1 MESLGFSPQ
10 NHSRFLSE
18 LHTHVHMFAV
28 TTTPTSLSS
37 SATRSLKNNKASSLS
52 KRTKCSSIVVSSS
65 SSSSSSKMDEK
76 FDRRE
81 MLKNA
86 LVASVGV
93 VATTPMPVSSFVRL
107 VLPMISK
114 RVFMYF
120 VVFRLDHQK
129 AEKETTRK
137 RVRGFDL
144 SLFSLVSRTRKVR
157 KRSKNVLTKRFFFK
171 SNLTTTR
178 RSRCSVSA
186 KSRTRSTKRTPRKS
200 STKFAKF
207 WTFRWAPTGENSPSK
222 RRER

>member
-1 MESLGFSPQ
+1 MTWNRVDFLHKIP
-10 NHSRFLSE
+10 RFLSE
-18 LHTHVHMFAV
+18 LHTHVNMFAV

-52 KRTKCSSIVVSSS
+52 KRAKCSSIVVSSS
-65 SSSSSSKMDEK
+65 SSSSGKNKMMDEK

-93 VATTPMPVSSFVRL
+93 VAATPMPVRSFVRL
-107 VLPMISK
+107 VLPMIS

-120 VVFRLDHQK
+120 VVFRLEHQK

-157 KRSKNVLTKRFFFK
+157 KRSKNVLTKRF
-171 SNLTTTR
+171 L
-178 RSRCSVSA
+178 
-186 KSRTRSTKRTPRKS
+186 
-200 STKFAKF
+200 
-207 WTFRWAPTGENSPSK
+207 
-222 RRER
+222 

>member
-18 LHTHVHMFAV
+18 LHTHVNMFAV

-52 KRTKCSSIVVSSS
+52 KRAKCSSIVVSS

-93 VATTPMPVSSFVRL
+93 VAATPMPVRSFVRL
-107 VLPMISK
+107 VLPMIS

-137 RVRGFDL
+137 RVCGFDL
-144 SLFSLVSRTRKVR
+144 SLFSPLSRTRKVR
-157 KRSKNVLTKRFFFK
+157 KRSKNVLTKRFFL
-171 SNLTTTR
+171 NLI
-178 RSRCSVSA
+178 
-186 KSRTRSTKRTPRKS
+186 
-200 STKFAKF
+200 
-207 WTFRWAPTGENSPSK
+207 
-222 RRER
+222 

>member
-52 KRTKCSSIVVSSS
+52 KRAKCSSIVVAS

-137 RVRGFDL
+137 RVCGFDL

-157 KRSKNVLTKRFFFK
+157 KRSKNVLTKRFFF
-171 SNLTTTR
+171 NLI
-178 RSRCSVSA
+178 
-186 KSRTRSTKRTPRKS
+186 
-200 STKFAKF
+200 
-207 WTFRWAPTGENSPSK
+207 
-222 RRER
+222 

>member
-52 KRTKCSSIVVSSS
+52 KRAKCSSIVVSSSS

-93 VATTPMPVSSFVRL
+93 VAMTPMPVSSFVRL

-137 RVRGFDL
+137 HVCGFDL

-157 KRSKNVLTKRFFFK
+157 KRSKNVLTKRFF
-171 SNLTTTR
+171 LI
-178 RSRCSVSA
+178 
-186 KSRTRSTKRTPRKS
+186 
-200 STKFAKF
+200 
-207 WTFRWAPTGENSPSK
+207 
-222 RRER
+222 

>member
-1 MESLGFSPQ
+1 
-10 NHSRFLSE
+10 
-18 LHTHVHMFAV
+18 MFAV

-52 KRTKCSSIVVSSS
+52 KRAKCSSIVVSSS
-65 SSSSSSKMDEK
+65 SSSSSSSKLDEK

-93 VATTPMPVSSFVRL
+93 VAMTPMPVSSFVRL

-137 RVRGFDL
+137 RVCGFDL

-157 KRSKNVLTKRFFFK
+157 KRSKNVLTKRFF
-171 SNLTTTR
+171 LI
-178 RSRCSVSA
+178 
-186 KSRTRSTKRTPRKS
+186 
-200 STKFAKF
+200 
-207 WTFRWAPTGENSPSK
+207 
-222 RRER
+222 

>member
-52 KRTKCSSIVVSSS
+52 KRAKCSSIVVSSS

-107 VLPMISK
+107 VLPMLSK

-157 KRSKNVLTKRFFFK
+157 KRSKNVLTKRFFF
-171 SNLTTTR
+171 NLI
-178 RSRCSVSA
+178 
-186 KSRTRSTKRTPRKS
+186 
-200 STKFAKF
+200 
-207 WTFRWAPTGENSPSK
+207 
-222 RRER
+222 

>member
-1 MESLGFSPQ
+1 
-10 NHSRFLSE
+10 
-18 LHTHVHMFAV
+18 MFAV

-52 KRTKCSSIVVSSS
+52 KRAKCSSIVVSSS

-93 VATTPMPVSSFVRL
+93 VAATPMPVRSFVRL

-114 RVFMYF
+114 RVFMCF

-129 AEKETTRK
+129 AEKETR
-137 RVRGFDL
+137 RESAFVGL
-144 SLFSLVSRTRKVR
+144 ISHFSLSSRA
-157 KRSKNVLTKRFFFK
+157 L
-171 SNLTTTR
+171 
-178 RSRCSVSA
+178 
-186 KSRTRSTKRTPRKS
+186 
-200 STKFAKF
+200 
-207 WTFRWAPTGENSPSK
+207 
-222 RRER
+222 ER

>member
-1 MESLGFSPQ
+1 MLGFSPQ

-52 KRTKCSSIVVSSS
+52 KRAKCSSIVVSSS

-93 VATTPMPVSSFVRL
+93 VAMTPMPVSSFVRL

-137 RVRGFDL
+137 RVCGFDL

-157 KRSKNVLTKRFFFK
+157 KRSKNVLTKRFF
-171 SNLTTTR
+171 
-178 RSRCSVSA
+178 
-186 KSRTRSTKRTPRKS
+186 
-200 STKFAKF
+200 
-207 WTFRWAPTGENSPSK
+207 
-222 RRER
+222 

>member
-1 MESLGFSPQ
+1 
-10 NHSRFLSE
+10 
-18 LHTHVHMFAV
+18 MFAV

-52 KRTKCSSIVVSSS
+52 KRSKCSSIVVSSSS

-137 RVRGFDL
+137 RVCGFDL

-157 KRSKNVLTKRFFFK
+157 KRSKNVLTKRFF
-171 SNLTTTR
+171 
-178 RSRCSVSA
+178 
-186 KSRTRSTKRTPRKS
+186 
-200 STKFAKF
+200 
-207 WTFRWAPTGENSPSK
+207 
-222 RRER
+222 

>member
-10 NHSRFLSE
+10 NHSRFLSK

-107 VLPMISK
+107 VLPMLSK

-157 KRSKNVLTKRFFFK
+157 KRSKNVLTKRFFF
-171 SNLTTTR
+171 NLI
-178 RSRCSVSA
+178 
-186 KSRTRSTKRTPRKS
+186 
-200 STKFAKF
+200 
-207 WTFRWAPTGENSPSK
+207 
-222 RRER
+222 

>member
-1 MESLGFSPQ
+1 MNQQQHTQIVRDGRKKTSWRQRVCRCACIIKRKAASFLLRKDDVESLGFSPQ

-37 SATRSLKNNKASSLS
+37 SATRSLKNKKASSLS

-137 RVRGFDL
+137 RVCGFDL

-157 KRSKNVLTKRFFFK
+157 KRSKNVLTKRFF
-171 SNLTTTR
+171 
-178 RSRCSVSA
+178 
-186 KSRTRSTKRTPRKS
+186 
-200 STKFAKF
+200 
-207 WTFRWAPTGENSPSK
+207 
-222 RRER
+222 

>member
-52 KRTKCSSIVVSSS
+52 KRAKCSSIVVSSS
-65 SSSSSSKMDEK
+65 PSSSGKNKMMDEK

-93 VATTPMPVSSFVRL
+93 VAATPMPVSSFVWFYRSVTFL
-107 VLPMISK
+107 CTL
-114 RVFMYF
+114 
-120 VVFRLDHQK
+120 
-129 AEKETTRK
+129 
-137 RVRGFDL
+137 L
-144 SLFSLVSRTRKVR
+144 S
-157 KRSKNVLTKRFFFK
+157 
-171 SNLTTTR
+171 
-178 RSRCSVSA
+178 SVSII
-186 KSRTRSTKRTPRKS
+186 
-200 STKFAKF
+200 
-207 WTFRWAPTGENSPSK
+207 K
-222 RRER
+222 RRRRKPDAKARLWV

>member
-1 MESLGFSPQ
+1 
-10 NHSRFLSE
+10 
-18 LHTHVHMFAV
+18 MFAV

-37 SATRSLKNNKASSLS
+37 SATRSLKNNKSSSLS
-52 KRTKCSSIVVSSS
+52 KRAKCSSIVVSSS
-65 SSSSSSKMDEK
+65 SSSSSSGKNKMMDEK

-93 VATTPMPVSSFVRL
+93 VAATPMPVRSFVRL
-107 VLPMISK
+107 VLPMIS
-114 RVFMYF
+114 RVFMCF

-137 RVRGFDL
+137 RVCGFDL
-144 SLFSLVSRTRKVR
+144 TFLSCLTH
-157 KRSKNVLTKRFFFK
+157 SKGEKTEQKCTDITFFFK

-178 RSRCSVSA
+178 RLRCSVSA

>member
-1 MESLGFSPQ
+1 MESLEFSPQ

-107 VLPMISK
+107 VLPMLSERI
-114 RVFMYF
+114 FMYF

-137 RVRGFDL
+137 RVCGFDL

-157 KRSKNVLTKRFFFK
+157 KRSKNVLTKRFF
-171 SNLTTTR
+171 LI
-178 RSRCSVSA
+178 
-186 KSRTRSTKRTPRKS
+186 
-200 STKFAKF
+200 
-207 WTFRWAPTGENSPSK
+207 
-222 RRER
+222 

>member
-1 MESLGFSPQ
+1 MLGFSPQ

-52 KRTKCSSIVVSSS
+52 KRAKCSSIVVSSS
-65 SSSSSSKMDEK
+65 SSSSSSSKLDEK

-93 VATTPMPVSSFVRL
+93 VAATPMPVRSFVRL

-137 RVRGFDL
+137 RVCGFDL

-157 KRSKNVLTKRFFFK
+157 KRSKNVLTKRFF
-171 SNLTTTR
+171 LI
-178 RSRCSVSA
+178 
-186 KSRTRSTKRTPRKS
+186 
-200 STKFAKF
+200 
-207 WTFRWAPTGENSPSK
+207 
-222 RRER
+222 

>member
-93 VATTPMPVSSFVRL
+93 VAATPMPVSSFVRL
-107 VLPMISK
+107 VLPMIS

-137 RVRGFDL
+137 RVCGFDL

-157 KRSKNVLTKRFFFK
+157 KRSKNVLTKRFFF
-171 SNLTTTR
+171 NLI
-178 RSRCSVSA
+178 
-186 KSRTRSTKRTPRKS
+186 
-200 STKFAKF
+200 
-207 WTFRWAPTGENSPSK
+207 
-222 RRER
+222 

>member
-1 MESLGFSPQ
+1 MLGFSPQ

-65 SSSSSSKMDEK
+65 SSSSSSSKMDEK

-93 VATTPMPVSSFVRL
+93 VAMTPMPVSSFVRL
-107 VLPMISK
+107 VLPMIS
-114 RVFMYF
+114 RVFMHF

-137 RVRGFDL
+137 RVCGFDL

-157 KRSKNVLTKRFFFK
+157 KRSKNVLTKRFF
-171 SNLTTTR
+171 LI
-178 RSRCSVSA
+178 
-186 KSRTRSTKRTPRKS
+186 
-200 STKFAKF
+200 
-207 WTFRWAPTGENSPSK
+207 
-222 RRER
+222 

>member
-107 VLPMISK
+107 VLPMLSK

-157 KRSKNVLTKRFFFK
+157 KRSKNVLTKRFF
-171 SNLTTTR
+171 LI
-178 RSRCSVSA
+178 
-186 KSRTRSTKRTPRKS
+186 
-200 STKFAKF
+200 
-207 WTFRWAPTGENSPSK
+207 
-222 RRER
+222 

>member
-1 MESLGFSPQ
+1 MTWNRCGFSPQ

-37 SATRSLKNNKASSLS
+37 SATRSLKNNKSSSLS
-52 KRTKCSSIVVSSS
+52 KRAKCSSIVVSSSS

-93 VATTPMPVSSFVRL
+93 VAATPMPVRSFVRL
-107 VLPMISK
+107 VLPMIS
-114 RVFMYF
+114 RVFMCF

-129 AEKETTRK
+129 AEKETR
-137 RVRGFDL
+137 RESAFVGL
-144 SLFSLVSRTRKVR
+144 ISHFSLSSRA
-157 KRSKNVLTKRFFFK
+157 L
-171 SNLTTTR
+171 
-178 RSRCSVSA
+178 
-186 KSRTRSTKRTPRKS
+186 
-200 STKFAKF
+200 
-207 WTFRWAPTGENSPSK
+207 
-222 RRER
+222 ER

>member
-1 MESLGFSPQ
+1 VESLGISPQ

-52 KRTKCSSIVVSSS
+52 KRAKCSSIVVSSSS

-93 VATTPMPVSSFVRL
+93 VAATPMPVRSFVRL
-107 VLPMISK
+107 VLPMIS
-114 RVFMYF
+114 RVFMCF
-120 VVFRLDHQK
+120 GVFRLDHQK

-137 RVRGFDL
+137 RVCGFDL

-157 KRSKNVLTKRFFFK
+157 KRSKNVLTKRFF
-171 SNLTTTR
+171 
-178 RSRCSVSA
+178 
-186 KSRTRSTKRTPRKS
+186 
-200 STKFAKF
+200 
-207 WTFRWAPTGENSPSK
+207 
-222 RRER
+222 

>member
-1 MESLGFSPQ
+1 MLGFSPQ

-52 KRTKCSSIVVSSS
+52 KRAKCSSIVVSSS

-93 VATTPMPVSSFVRL
+93 VATTPIPVSSFVRL

-129 AEKETTRK
+129 AEKETR
-137 RVRGFDL
+137 RESAFVGL
-144 SLFSLVSRTRKVR
+144 ISHFSLSSRA
-157 KRSKNVLTKRFFFK
+157 L
-171 SNLTTTR
+171 
-178 RSRCSVSA
+178 
-186 KSRTRSTKRTPRKS
+186 
-200 STKFAKF
+200 
-207 WTFRWAPTGENSPSK
+207 
-222 RRER
+222 ER

>member
-1 MESLGFSPQ
+1 MTWNRCGFSPQ

-37 SATRSLKNNKASSLS
+37 SATRSLKNNKSSSLS
-52 KRTKCSSIVVSSS
+52 KRAKCSSIVVSSS

-93 VATTPMPVSSFVRL
+93 VAATPMPVRSFVRL

-114 RVFMYF
+114 RVFMCF

-129 AEKETTRK
+129 AEKETR
-137 RVRGFDL
+137 RESAFVGL
-144 SLFSLVSRTRKVR
+144 ISHFSLSSRA
-157 KRSKNVLTKRFFFK
+157 L
-171 SNLTTTR
+171 
-178 RSRCSVSA
+178 
-186 KSRTRSTKRTPRKS
+186 
-200 STKFAKF
+200 
-207 WTFRWAPTGENSPSK
+207 
-222 RRER
+222 ER

>member
-1 MESLGFSPQ
+1 MLGFSPQ

-18 LHTHVHMFAV
+18 LHTHMFAV

-37 SATRSLKNNKASSLS
+37 SATRSLKNNKSSSLS
-52 KRTKCSSIVVSSS
+52 KRAKCSSIVVSS

-93 VATTPMPVSSFVRL
+93 VAATPMPVRSFVRL

-114 RVFMYF
+114 RVFMCF

-129 AEKETTRK
+129 AEKETR
-137 RVRGFDL
+137 RESAFVGL
-144 SLFSLVSRTRKVR
+144 ISHFSLSSRA
-157 KRSKNVLTKRFFFK
+157 L
-171 SNLTTTR
+171 
-178 RSRCSVSA
+178 
-186 KSRTRSTKRTPRKS
+186 
-200 STKFAKF
+200 
-207 WTFRWAPTGENSPSK
+207 
-222 RRER
+222 ER

>member
-10 NHSRFLSE
+10 HHSRFLSE

-52 KRTKCSSIVVSSS
+52 KRAKCSSIVVSSSS

-107 VLPMISK
+107 V
-114 RVFMYF
+114 
-120 VVFRLDHQK
+120 
-129 AEKETTRK
+129 
-137 RVRGFDL
+137 
-144 SLFSLVSRTRKVR
+144 
-157 KRSKNVLTKRFFFK
+157 
-171 SNLTTTR
+171 
-178 RSRCSVSA
+178 
-186 KSRTRSTKRTPRKS
+186 
-200 STKFAKF
+200 
-207 WTFRWAPTGENSPSK
+207 
-222 RRER
+222 

>member
-18 LHTHVHMFAV
+18 LHTHVNMFAV

-52 KRTKCSSIVVSSS
+52 KRAKCSSIVVSS

-93 VATTPMPVSSFVRL
+93 VAATPMPVRSFVRL
-107 VLPMISK
+107 VLPMIS
-114 RVFMYF
+114 RVFM
-120 VVFRLDHQK
+120 
-129 AEKETTRK
+129 
-137 RVRGFDL
+137 
-144 SLFSLVSRTRKVR
+144 
-157 KRSKNVLTKRFFFK
+157 
-171 SNLTTTR
+171 
-178 RSRCSVSA
+178 
-186 KSRTRSTKRTPRKS
+186 
-200 STKFAKF
+200 
-207 WTFRWAPTGENSPSK
+207 
-222 RRER
+222 

>member
-1 MESLGFSPQ
+1 MLGFSPQ

-65 SSSSSSKMDEK
+65 SSSSSSSKLDEK

-93 VATTPMPVSSFVRL
+93 VAMTPMPVSSFVRL
-107 VLPMISK
+107 VLPMLSK

-137 RVRGFDL
+137 RVCGFDL

-157 KRSKNVLTKRFFFK
+157 KRSKNVLTKRFF
-171 SNLTTTR
+171 
-178 RSRCSVSA
+178 
-186 KSRTRSTKRTPRKS
+186 
-200 STKFAKF
+200 
-207 WTFRWAPTGENSPSK
+207 
-222 RRER
+222 

>member
-18 LHTHVHMFAV
+18 LHTHVNMFAV

-52 KRTKCSSIVVSSS
+52 KRAKCSSIVVSSS
-65 SSSSSSKMDEK
+65 PSSSGKNKMMDEK

-93 VATTPMPVSSFVRL
+93 VAATPMPVSSFVRL
-107 VLPMISK
+107 VLPISH
-114 RVFMYF
+114 VFMYV

-129 AEKETTRK
+129 AEKETR
-137 RVRGFDL
+137 RESAFVGL
-144 SLFSLVSRTRKVR
+144 ISHFSLLSHA
-157 KRSKNVLTKRFFFK
+157 L
-171 SNLTTTR
+171 
-178 RSRCSVSA
+178 
-186 KSRTRSTKRTPRKS
+186 
-200 STKFAKF
+200 
-207 WTFRWAPTGENSPSK
+207 
-222 RRER
+222 ER

>member
-52 KRTKCSSIVVSSS
+52 KRAKCSSIVVSSS

-107 VLPMISK
+107 VLPMLSK

-157 KRSKNVLTKRFFFK
+157 KRSKNVLTKRFFL
-171 SNLTTTR
+171 NLI
-178 RSRCSVSA
+178 
-186 KSRTRSTKRTPRKS
+186 
-200 STKFAKF
+200 
-207 WTFRWAPTGENSPSK
+207 
-222 RRER
+222 

>member
-1 MESLGFSPQ
+1 MTWNRCGFSAQ

-37 SATRSLKNNKASSLS
+37 SATRSLKNNKSSSLS
-52 KRTKCSSIVVSSS
+52 KRAKCSSIVVSSS

-93 VATTPMPVSSFVRL
+93 VAATPMPVRSFVRL
-107 VLPMISK
+107 VLPMIS
-114 RVFMYF
+114 RVFMCF

-129 AEKETTRK
+129 AEKETR
-137 RVRGFDL
+137 RESAFVGL
-144 SLFSLVSRTRKVR
+144 ISHFSLSSRA
-157 KRSKNVLTKRFFFK
+157 L
-171 SNLTTTR
+171 
-178 RSRCSVSA
+178 
-186 KSRTRSTKRTPRKS
+186 
-200 STKFAKF
+200 
-207 WTFRWAPTGENSPSK
+207 
-222 RRER
+222 ER